1 MTPKMVYTSE
11 TARPVYTYTHAE
23 ILECDYPELWDKA
36 QELVVRLT
44 ALQEKIIPTF
54 PKLHHQLPA
63 NIQELQTSEA
73 QINLQSYILARS
85 LYAFAERVFKLLNE
99 QCTELAKALNEKDSD
114 AEKDALAKV
123 ERTLEILA
131 NAPLE
136 EISSDSVTGLLR
148 LSSVTYEFEHRL
160 DFPVFHMEKADWT
173 FHDIM
178 GTNANSGLCRED
190 FLQDAINCAL
200 PNCVSVGKLL
210 DDDTMR
216 RVY

>member
-1 MTPKMVYTSE
+1 MSPKMVYTRA
-11 TARPVYTYTHAE
+11 TVRHVYTHAE
-23 ILECDYPELWDKA
+23 ILECDYPELWEKA

-44 ALQEKIIPTF
+44 ALQEKIIPTL
-54 PKLHHQLPA
+54 PKLHQQLPA
-63 NIQELQTSEA
+63 NIQELQIPEA
-73 QINLQSYILARS
+73 QIILQTYILARS
-85 LYAFAERVFKLLNE
+85 LYAFAGKVFTVLDK
-99 QCTELAKALNEKDSD
+99 QCTELAQALNEKDSD

-123 ERTLEILA
+123 ERMLEILA

-136 EISSDSVTGLLR
+136 DIASNPQTGLQR
-148 LSSVTYEFEHRL
+148 LSSVTYEFEHSL

-178 GTNANSGLCRED
+178 GTIASLGLCYED
-190 FLQDAINCAL
+190 LLQDAINCAL
-200 PNCVSVGKLL
+200 PTCVSVGKLL

>member
-1 MTPKMVYTSE
+1 MVYSSAT
-11 TARPVYTYTHAE
+11 RPVYTHAE

-44 ALQEKIIPTF
+44 ILQEKIIPTL
-54 PKLHHQLPA
+54 PKLHQQLPT
-63 NIQELQTSEA
+63 NIQQLQTPVA

-85 LYAFAERVFKLLNE
+85 LYAFAERVFTLLDE
-99 QCTELAKALNEKDSD
+99 QCTELAKALNTHDRY
-114 AEKDALAKV
+114 AEDDALAKL

-136 EISSDSVTGLLR
+136 DIASNPQTGLQR
-148 LSSVTYEFEHRL
+148 LSDVTYEFEHRMY
-160 DFPVFHMEKADWT
+160 FPVFHMEKAGWT

-178 GTNANSGLCRED
+178 GTIANLGLCRED
-190 FLQDAINCAL
+190 LLQDAINCAL
-200 PNCVSVGKLL
+200 PTCVSVGKLL
-210 DDDTMR
+210 DDDTMQ